1 MVTNEER
8 KKAATLCRKFA
19 MTGTFFGPGA
29 LVEVVDVSFPFNG
42 TCWTKLANLIDP
54 DVIPDN
60 TDELERKLSEPEID
74 RDALL
79 ALAEE
84 IDRKSNDG
92 TVNPEPTR
100 PIASSLDLFGYAQR
114 IREAVGA

>member
-1 MVTNEER
+1 MVTIDER
-8 KKAATLCRKFA
+8 KRAATLCREFA
-19 MTGTFFGPGA
+19 AEGTFFGTGA
-29 LVEVVDVSFPFNG
+29 LVEVVNVRFPFNG

-54 DVIPDN
+54 
-60 TDELERKLSEPEID
+60 EPTEGPTSCDKAQTCD

-84 IDRKSNDG
+84 IDRKSDDG
-92 TVNPEPTR
+92 TVNPDPTR
-100 PIASSLDLFGYAQR
+100 PIASSLDLFGSARR